1 MVRTNQPSADQR
13 AMNGW
18 LQGRTVVVTGASR
31 GIGAA
36 TAIAVAGRGAK
47 LVLSARDGNRLTSVK
62 EQIHHAAGEAELFAI
77 DLEQPDAVHEL
88 FQFLD
93 SVGPMDGLVCCAAKF
108 QRASVSETDAR
119 VWSSV
124 MNLNLGA
131 VWECGRQA
139 FIRMKNRP
147 ADGRILT
154 LSSLSGMYGPEKF
167 PGCAAYNVSKYGV
180 IGLTEAL
187 AVEGRGVG
195 VSAVCLSP
203 GAVDTDML
211 RAAHP
216 TMRPLLTPKHMG
228 DLIADLLDGS
238 QFAALSGSN
247 IPLFSNG

>member
-1 MVRTNQPSADQR
+1 MVRTNQGGSGQHAV
-13 AMNGW
+13 NGW
-18 LQGRTVVVTGASR
+18 LPGRTVVVTGASR

-47 LVLSARDGNRLTSVK
+47 LVLAARDSQRLNLVR
-62 EQIHHAAGEAELFAI
+62 EQIHAAGAEAELFAA
-77 DLEQPDAVHEL
+77 DLEQPDAVNEL
-88 FQFLD
+88 FEFVD
-93 SVGPMDGLVCCAAKF
+93 SVGPIDGLVCCAAKF
-108 QRASVSETDAR
+108 ERASVAETDST

-124 MNLNLGA
+124 MDLNLRA

-139 FIRMKNRP
+139 FIRMKSRP
-147 ADGRILT
+147 ADGRILN

-195 VSAVCLSP
+195 VSALCLSP

-216 TMRPLLTPKHMG
+216 TMRPLLTPTHMG
-228 DLIADLLDGS
+228 DLITDLLDGS

>member
-1 MVRTNQPSADQR
+1 
-13 AMNGW
+13 MNGW
-18 LQGRTVVVTGASR
+18 LRGKTVVVTGASR

-36 TAIAVAGRGAK
+36 SAMALAERGARV
-47 LVLSARDGNRLTSVK
+47 VLTARDGNRLMSVK
-62 EQIHHAAGEAELFAI
+62 EQILDAHGEAELFAI
-77 DLEQPDAVHEL
+77 DLEQPDGVNEL
-88 FQFLD
+88 FQFVD
-93 SVGPMDGLVCCAAKF
+93 SLGSIEGIVCCAAKF
-108 QRASVSETDAR
+108 IRASVSETDPNT
-119 VWSSV
+119 WSSV
-124 MNLNLGA
+124 MDLNLRA

-139 FIRMKNRP
+139 LIRMQIHP
-147 ADGRILT
+147 AGGRIVT

-180 IGLTEAL
+180 LGVTEAL
-187 AVEGRGVG
+187 AVEGRGVN
-195 VSAVCLSP
+195 VAAVCLSP

-216 TMRPLLTPKHMG
+216 TMQPLLTPTHMG

>member
-1 MVRTNQPSADQR
+1 
-13 AMNGW
+13 MNGW
-18 LQGRTVVVTGASR
+18 LPGRTVLVTGASR

-47 LVLSARDGNRLTSVK
+47 VVLAARDPQRLNLVQK
-62 EQIHHAAGEAELFAI
+62 QIHAAGGEAEFLAV
-77 DLEQPDAVHEL
+77 DLQQADTVNEL
-88 FQFLD
+88 FRFVD
-93 SVGPMDGLVCCAAKF
+93 SVGAIDGLVCCAAKF
-108 QRASVSETDAR
+108 QRASVAETDSQ
-119 VWSSV
+119 VWSSI
-124 MNLNLGA
+124 MDLNLRA

-139 FIRMKNRP
+139 FIRMKDRP

-154 LSSLSGMYGPEKF
+154 LSSLSGMYGPQKF

-187 AVEGRGVG
+187 AVEGRDVG
-195 VSAVCLSP
+195 VSALCLSP

-216 TMRPLLTPKHMG
+216 TMRPLLTPTHVG
-228 DLIADLLDGS
+228 DLIAGLLDGS

-247 IPLFSNG
+247 IPLFSNE